1 MPRDKLIALKKPETF
16 VDDPITAILRNGARK
31 LLAEALEPEIELL
44 IYQYEDLATVKV
56 ERELLEMVTSP
67 SAKYKP
73 GSALYPLKFPVPGIA
88 RQMRDWMLSA
98 SHLLFCLHFCE
109 RQEAWRNQSLGY
121 T

>member
-1 MPRDKLIALKKPETF
+1 MPRDKLTALKKPETF

-31 LLAEALEPEIELL
+31 LLAEALEAEIELL
-44 IYQYEDLATVKV
+44 IYQYQNLATVKV

-67 SAKYKP
+67 SEKYKP

-109 RQEAWRNQSLGY
+109 RHEAWRNQSPGY